1 MSSNLST
8 TISGIKLKN
17 PLVLASGIMGV
28 SPASLKMIEN
38 GGAGAVTMKSIGPT
52 ERHGNKNPTVFVWD
66 HGLINA
72 VGLSNPGINA
82 SIPIFK
88 EMQKELSIPVFAST
102 FAGTVGEF
110 VANAE
115 KFTTAGAQML
125 ELNLSC
131 PNTENDLGR
140 MFALDIQKSVEVVT
154 RVKKVVGTTK
164 IFVKLT
170 PDNADIVDVA
180 KAVEAAGADGITA
193 VNTFSG
199 LIIEPRVRRPILSN
213 KFGGLSGPA
222 IKPVAVRAVYNIY
235 KAVKIPIIGVGG
247 VMSGLDAA
255 EFIMAGA
262 SAVGVGS
269 AIYYRGIDVFKKI
282 TDELSQFMQE
292 EGFKTIDEMKGVAHE
307 N

>member
-1 MSSNLST
+1 MSSNLAIT
-8 TISGIKLKN
+8 LVGIKLKN

-28 SPASLKMIEN
+28 SLASLRMVEK
-38 GGAGAVTMKSIGPT
+38 GGAGAVTMKSIGPE
-52 ERHGNKNPTVFVWD
+52 ERHGNKNPTVYAWE
-66 HGLINA
+66 HGLTNA
-72 VGLSNPGINA
+72 VGLSNPGITA
-82 SIPIFK
+82 SIPMFK
-88 EMQKELSIPVFAST
+88 DMQKQLSVPVFGST
-102 FAGTVGEF
+102 FAGTIDGF

-115 KFTTAGAQML
+115 QFAGAGAQML

-131 PNTENDLGR
+131 PNTESDFGR
-140 MFALDIQKSVEVVT
+140 MFALDTQKSAEVVT
-154 RVKKVVGTTK
+154 RVKKVVGKTK

-193 VNTFSG
+193 VNTVSG

-222 IKPVAVRAVYNIY
+222 IKPIAVRAVYNIY
-235 KAVKIPIIGVGG
+235 KAVKVPIIGLGG
-247 VMSGLDAA
+247 VMSGIDAA

-269 AIYYRGIDVFKKI
+269 AIYYHGVGVFKKI
-282 TDELSQFMQE
+282 NDELAQFMQE
-292 EGFKTIDEMKGVAHE
+292 EGYVHISDMKGIAHE